1 MYIQLVHP
9 INRDN
14 LYLMR
19 TIVQSIQPIPIA
31 AQNRQFTPSI
41 KPASFFDDER
51 IDFGI
56 YERERKRE
64 IFHNLSQIF
73 IIHFFV

>member
-19 TIVQSIQPIPIA
+19 TILQSTRPIPMA
-31 AQNRQFTPSI
+31 ASNWQFIPSM

-56 YERERKRE
+56 YEGEKE
-64 IFHNLSQIF
+64 IL
-73 IIHFFV
+73 